1 MKLEHITLLALVTIL
16 CCSCSLNV
24 ANGMLAYDTG
34 DTRLGFA
41 RVNSINEKTGAR
53 ETSILM
59 DTKGS
64 VRLDKQVEDEK
75 IVLIYTIMK
84 SAPNMFDRDY
94 LLTQEINDLRQLEQL
109 IKKSKEPKK

>member
-1 MKLEHITLLALVTIL
+1 MNLKHLAIIAVLTPI

-41 RVNSINEKTGAR
+41 RINSVNEKGDR

-59 DTKGS
+59 DTRGS
-64 VRLDKQVEDEK
+64 VRLDKQSEDEK
-75 IVLIYTIMK
+75 IVLIYNIMK

-94 LLTQEINDLRQLEQL
+94 LLTQEIVQLRNLSVL
-109 IKKSKEPKK
+109 IEKSKKK